1 MSKLSKE
8 ELARYQGAN
17 WILDKIKAVGIEEAE
32 KNLIMRGARN
42 IPLSVKDSDLR
53 KFEQTEKAN
62 TIKSMLLI
70 SIYCIHDAYDFDEK
84 EINEFIKL
92 FNSRAESLVKN
103 YVSWKDIQQTMA
115 EETGIFIPM
124 PDGFDME

>member
-32 KNLIMRGARN
+32 KELIRRGARN
-42 IPLSVKDSDLR
+42 IPLAVKDSDLR

-70 SIYCIHDAYDFDEK
+70 SIYCIHDAYGFDEK
-84 EINEFIKL
+84 ELNEFINL

-124 PDGFDME
+124 PEGFDAE

>member
-17 WILDKIKAVGIEEAE
+17 WILDKVKEVGIDEAE

-124 PDGFDME
+124 PDGFDAE

>member
-32 KNLIMRGARN
+32 KELIMRGARN
-42 IPLSVKDSDLR
+42 IPLAVKDSDLR

-124 PDGFDME
+124 PEKFDAE